1 MELDCDS
8 VGKPRPCEHGC
19 IADRSNPRYGQCVEL
34 SPSQTC
40 GTGSWPTT
48 SATRQNLLCPDS
60 MSYTGFSD
68 LMSSSWRVGN
78 QLNQVESDVSWYTN
92 KLRADFYSP
101 NENNTGVTVDS
112 TTGALTVT
120 LPASLAALATQA
132 EIDLYQ
138 EFTCS
143 RNLPKCAANTLV
155 TVRGVGLFGLRPSAI
170 R

>member
-8 VGKPRPCEHGC
+8 EGPEIPCEHGC
-19 IADRSNPRYGQCVEL
+19 ITDRANPRYGQCVEL

-40 GTGSWPTT
+40 GTTWP
-48 SATRQNLLCPDS
+48 ATISSRQNLLCPDS
-60 MSYTGFSD
+60 MSYDSFSD
-68 LMSSSWRVGN
+68 IMSSSWRVGN

-92 KLRADFYSP
+92 KLRSDFYSP
-101 NENNTGVTVDS
+101 NENSTNVAADP

-138 EFTCS
+138 EFTCA

-155 TVRGVGLFGLRPSAI
+155 TVRGLGLFV
-170 R
+170 